1 MSSVIPF
8 FKNFKT
14 PIIFA
19 ICSILIYYSFAYNLE
34 RTEYVKLISLY
45 LILFFFFF
53 KIIRLKLE
61 STKILTWFSFG
72 FRVIFL
78 FAIPNLSQDFYRFIW
93 DGRMILEGFNPYL
106 NTPEFF
112 ISRMDFPVNQAQI
125 LYDGMGILN
134 GSHFTNYPP
143 LKQLCF
149 VIVNVFSK
157 QSVLGS
163 ILGLRFLIIA
173 ADFGTLFFGK
183 KLLKRLKL
191 PEKNIFLY
199 LLNPFIIIELTGN
212 LHFEGVMIFFLVW
225 SLYLLDIG
233 RWRFAALVL
242 ALSIS
247 VKLIPLIFLPLFF
260 QKLGWRKSMVFYGI
274 IGVVTILLFT
284 PFYSTQFLLNYTE
297 TVGLWF
303 QNFEFNGSLYLIL
316 REIGYLFRGYN
327 EIALI
332 GTYTAVFVFI
342 IIVSMSLFRK
352 NNQMVSLIT
361 GMLLALSIYYFTAT
375 TVHPWYVATLLFLCI
390 FTSYKFPLV
399 WSLTII
405 LSYLS
410 YINIGN
416 AEKTENIW
424 VIALEYLLVYGVF
437 MWELFVNRTT
447 KKVF

>member
-163 ILGLRFLIIA
+163 ILGLRLLIIA

-183 KLLKRLKL
+183 KLLKR
-191 PEKNIFLY
+191 KN
-199 LLNPFIIIELTGN
+199 
-212 LHFEGVMIFFLVW
+212 
-225 SLYLLDIG
+225 S
-233 RWRFAALVL
+233 
-242 ALSIS
+242 
-247 VKLIPLIFLPLFF
+247 
-260 QKLGWRKSMVFYGI
+260 
-274 IGVVTILLFT
+274 
-284 PFYSTQFLLNYTE
+284 
-297 TVGLWF
+297 
-303 QNFEFNGSLYLIL
+303 
-316 REIGYLFRGYN
+316 
-327 EIALI
+327 
-332 GTYTAVFVFI
+332 
-342 IIVSMSLFRK
+342 
-352 NNQMVSLIT
+352 
-361 GMLLALSIYYFTAT
+361 
-375 TVHPWYVATLLFLCI
+375 
-390 FTSYKFPLV
+390 
-399 WSLTII
+399 
-405 LSYLS
+405 
-410 YINIGN
+410 
-416 AEKTENIW
+416 
-424 VIALEYLLVYGVF
+424 
-437 MWELFVNRTT
+437 
-447 KKVF
+447 

>member
-1 MSSVIPF
+1 
-8 FKNFKT
+8 
-14 PIIFA
+14 
-19 ICSILIYYSFAYNLE
+19 
-34 RTEYVKLISLY
+34 
-45 LILFFFFF
+45 
-53 KIIRLKLE
+53 
-61 STKILTWFSFG
+61 
-72 FRVIFL
+72 
-78 FAIPNLSQDFYRFIW
+78 
-93 DGRMILEGFNPYL
+93 
-106 NTPEFF
+106 
-112 ISRMDFPVNQAQI
+112 MDFPLNQAQI

-173 ADFGTLFFGK
+173 ADFGTLFFVK

-303 QNFEFNGSLYLIL
+303 QNFEFNGSLYLVM

-332 GTYTAVFVFI
+332 GTYTAAFVFI

>member
-1 MSSVIPF
+1 MSNIMQFS
-8 FKNFKT
+8 KSFKT
-14 PIIFA
+14 PIIFVVS
-19 ICSILIYYSFAYNLE
+19 SILIYYSFAYNLE
-34 RTEYVKLISLY
+34 RTEYAKLISLY
-45 LILFFFFF
+45 LILFFFFY
-53 KIIRLKLE
+53 KIVRLELI
-61 STKILTWFSFG
+61 STKVLMWLSFG

-106 NTPEFF
+106 HTPEFF
-112 ISRMDFPVNQAQI
+112 ISEMYFPVNQAQI
-125 LYDGMGILN
+125 LYDGMGVLN

-143 LKQLCF
+143 LNQLCF
-149 VIVNVFSK
+149 VIVNFFSK
-157 QSVLGS
+157 HSILGS
-163 ILGLRFLIIA
+163 IIGLRFLIIA
-173 ADFGTLFFGK
+173 ADYGTLFFGK
-183 KLLKRLKL
+183 KLLERLKL

-225 SLYLLDIG
+225 SLYLLDVG
-233 RWRFAALVL
+233 RWKFSALVL

-247 VKLIPLIFLPLFF
+247 VKLIPLLFLPLFF
-260 QKLGWRKSMVFYGI
+260 QKLGWKKSVIFYSI
-274 IGVVTILLFT
+274 IGIVTIMLFT
-284 PFYSTQFLLNYTE
+284 PFYSTQFLLNYSE

-303 QNFEFNGSLYLIL
+303 QNFEFNGSLYIVF

-332 GTYTAVFVFI
+332 GGYTAVFVFI
-342 IIVSMSLFRK
+342 VIINMGLFRK
-352 NNQMVSLIT
+352 NNEMASLIT

-410 YINIGN
+410 YISIGN
-416 AEKTENIW
+416 AEKTENLWI
-424 VIALEYLLVYGVF
+424 IGLEYILVYGVF
-437 MWELFVNRTT
+437 VWELFVKRTN